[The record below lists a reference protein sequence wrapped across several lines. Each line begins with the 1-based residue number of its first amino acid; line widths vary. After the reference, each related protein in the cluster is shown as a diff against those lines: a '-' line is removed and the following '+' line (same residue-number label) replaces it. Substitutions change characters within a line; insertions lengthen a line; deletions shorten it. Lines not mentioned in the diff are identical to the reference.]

1 MVVTV
6 VAGTVI
12 FSAIWVVTSALAFWT
27 VESQEMGNAF
37 TYGGNLATQYPLD
50 VLGDWLKHL
59 FTFVFPLAF
68 VAYLPASEILGKPAP
83 LGLPAWTVWMSP
95 AVALLSAAV
104 ASAVWRLAI
113 RHHQS
118 TGS

>member
-1 MVVTV
+1 VPVTIA
-6 VAGTVI
+6 AGTVI
-12 FSAIWVVTSALAFWT
+12 FGAVWVATSAVAFWT

-37 TYGGNLATQYPLD
+37 TYGGSQATQYPMD

-68 VAYLPASEILGKPAP
+68 VAYLPASEIAGKAVP
-83 LGLPAWTVWMSP
+83 LGLPGWAVWASP
-95 AVALLSAAV
+95 LAAALAAV
-104 ASAVWRLAI
+104 AARGIWRSAI

>member
-1 MVVTV
+1 VTL

-12 FSAIWVVTSALAFWT
+12 FSAVWVATAAASFWT
-27 VESQEMGNAF
+27 VDGQEVGNAF

-50 VLGDWLKHL
+50 VLADWLKHL

-68 VAYLPASEILGKPAP
+68 VAYVPASEIVGKPTP
-83 LGLPAWTVWMSP
+83 LGLPDWTVWSP
-95 AVALLSAAV
+95 PVVALAAALV
-104 ASAVWRLAI
+104 ALAIWRTAI